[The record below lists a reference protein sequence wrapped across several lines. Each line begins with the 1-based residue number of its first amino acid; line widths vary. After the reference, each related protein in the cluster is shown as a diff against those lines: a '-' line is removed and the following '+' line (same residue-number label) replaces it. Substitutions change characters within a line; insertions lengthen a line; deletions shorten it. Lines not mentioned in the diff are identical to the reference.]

1 METMVMDIP
10 RAYTAFAE
18 WAACTG
24 FFLALGDRKKSKKN
38 LLFCLAFLIVQTIFF
53 VLTDDVGI
61 GLWIPCMAAAVLM
74 MFGFLRLTLD
84 IELCGVVFLCA
95 KSFLA
100 AEFAASFEWQ
110 IHVHLFYESDAV
122 YGPVQILTALLI
134 YSLVFLT
141 LYRVEQWRNIE
152 ENLGNISWKDGTF
165 AVLIALISF
174 AVSNLN
180 FLIAPA
186 PYEAASQNYIFM
198 IRTLVDL
205 CGIAVMFIQQ
215 SRLQE
220 IFTEKELAAC
230 RVALKSQYEQYRNY
244 QDSFEV
250 INRKYHDIKHQI
262 AGLRAETDSG
272 RRNVWLNELE
282 QELDLLRD
290 VGHTGNQV
298 LDGILAAK
306 MGYCRKNHIKITC
319 VADGDILKGIHVTDI
334 CTIFGNA
341 LDNAVECVSLL
352 EDEKKLIHFSVTK
365 EKNFI
370 FIRVENYCDRELE
383 TGKDGL
389 PVTTKPDKKEH
400 GYGMKSIRMSVEKYH
415 GSMSY
420 TLKDH
425 WFELKILI
433 PLTA

>member
-186 PYEAASQNYIFM
+186 PYEAASQNYIFI

-205 CGIAVMFIQQ
+205 CGIAVMFI
-215 SRLQE
+215 
-220 IFTEKELAAC
+220 
-230 RVALKSQYEQYRNY
+230 
-244 QDSFEV
+244 
-250 INRKYHDIKHQI
+250 
-262 AGLRAETDSG
+262 
-272 RRNVWLNELE
+272 
-282 QELDLLRD
+282 
-290 VGHTGNQV
+290 
-298 LDGILAAK
+298 
-306 MGYCRKNHIKITC
+306 
-319 VADGDILKGIHVTDI
+319 
-334 CTIFGNA
+334 
-341 LDNAVECVSLL
+341 
-352 EDEKKLIHFSVTK
+352 
-365 EKNFI
+365 
-370 FIRVENYCDRELE
+370 
-383 TGKDGL
+383 
-389 PVTTKPDKKEH
+389 
-400 GYGMKSIRMSVEKYH
+400 
-415 GSMSY
+415 
-420 TLKDH
+420 
-425 WFELKILI
+425 
-433 PLTA
+433 